1 MFNLHNDLCVFPRF
15 IDGGTVTWNLCN
27 LFMISHLV
35 DWTEQIQVL
44 VFLSSKAVLSITAQ

>member
-44 VFLSSKAVLSITAQ
+44 VLLSSKAVLSITA